1 MSIPTQ
7 NHIINGEFVSP
18 SSGQYLD
25 LIDPV
30 MGQVI
35 GKAAAGNS
43 ADVDRAVA
51 AASEAFKSL
60 KNTATSERANIQD
73 SEVKAL
79 ANDIIKAQKREIDEM
94 KQMIER
100 LEKEK

>member
-43 ADVDRAVA
+43 ADVDRAVV
-51 AASEAFKSL
+51 AASEAFKSW
-60 KNTATSERANIQD
+60 KNTATSDHLGSISR
-73 SEVKAL
+73 VKKVL
-79 ANDIIKAQKREIDEM
+79 ASV
-94 KQMIER
+94 
-100 LEKEK
+100 